1 MSAITMPQLGE
12 SVTEGTIGRWLKNE
26 GDFVAK
32 DEPLVEIITDKV
44 TAEMPSPVEGVLR
57 KILVPEGQTVTVG
70 TELAVV
76 ESKDDQPVASMREA
90 AVLAAMPS
98 AAEALREADEVVQVA
113 RQRSSPLV
121 RRLAEQYGVDL
132 SQIQGSGLSGRVTKD
147 DVLRFVEQRRA
158 APVPAPEPARG
169 AASASAEA
177 APGIPV
183 AAQAPRVAAQPTE
196 AIPRSTSETSQ
207 PTVQLRE
214 GEQLIEPSA
223 MRKMIAEHMVRSKH
237 TAPHATTVQEVD
249 MSRIVRWREGI
260 KQEFKRREG
269 VDLTYLPFVVKAT
282 VEALKEIPIMN
293 ASWVDDKIILKKQI
307 NIGVAVALEDGL
319 IVPVIRNADERSI
332 AGLAKAIND
341 LSTRA
346 RSNKLAVADVQGGTF
361 TVNNTGTL
369 GSIVSVPIIVQPQAA
384 ILAMEAIVKRPVV
397 IDDAIAIRSMMYL
410 CLSFD
415 HRIVDGLTASRFL
428 QRIKTWLEAFGP
440 HVPVY

>member
-44 TAEMPSPVEGVLR
+44 TAEMPSPVEGVLQ

-76 ESKDDQPVASMREA
+76 ESKDDRPVASVREA

-98 AAEALREADEVVQVA
+98 ATEALREADEVVQVA

-132 SQIQGSGLSGRVTKD
+132 SQIQGSGLSGRITKD

-158 APVPAPEPARG
+158 APGREPAEV
-169 AASASAEA
+169 AAYALAEA
-177 APGIPV
+177 APGIPL
-183 AAQAPRVAAQPTE
+183 AAEVPRAAAAPAE
-196 AIPRSTSETSQ
+196 AIPRSTSETPQ
-207 PTVQLRE
+207 PTVQIRE
-214 GEQLIEPSA
+214 GEQLIEPST

-260 KQEFKRREG
+260 KQEFKHREG

-293 ASWVDDKIILKKQI
+293 ASWVDNKIILKKQI

>member
-44 TAEMPSPVEGVLR
+44 TAEMPSPVEGVLQ

-76 ESKDDQPVASMREA
+76 ESKDDRPVASVREA

-98 AAEALREADEVVQVA
+98 ATEALREADEVVQVA

-132 SQIQGSGLSGRVTKD
+132 SQIQGSGLSGRITKD

-158 APVPAPEPARG
+158 APGREPAEV
-169 AASASAEA
+169 AAYALAEA
-177 APGIPV
+177 APGIPL
-183 AAQAPRVAAQPTE
+183 AAEVPRAAAAPAE
-196 AIPRSTSETSQ
+196 AIPRSTSETPQ
-207 PTVQLRE
+207 PTVQIRE
-214 GEQLIEPSA
+214 GEQLIEPST

-260 KQEFKRREG
+260 KQEFKHREG

-293 ASWVDDKIILKKQI
+293 ASWVDNKIILKQQI